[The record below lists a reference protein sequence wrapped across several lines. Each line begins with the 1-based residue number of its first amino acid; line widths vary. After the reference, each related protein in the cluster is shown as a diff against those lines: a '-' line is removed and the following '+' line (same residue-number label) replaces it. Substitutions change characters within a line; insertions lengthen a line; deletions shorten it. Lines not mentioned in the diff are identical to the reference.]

1 MARMGLG
8 SGNAGIASTMAFATL
23 TLARLFHGFNCR
35 SRHNIF
41 KLGFSS
47 NWYSLGAFAAG
58 VCLLGLVMF
67 VPFLQKLFSVIFSF
81 LAIFQ
86 VLQWAFQIG
95 RASCRERV

>member
-1 MARMGLG
+1 
-8 SGNAGIASTMAFATL
+8 MAFATL

-58 VCLLGLVMF
+58 VVLLLAVLFLPGLNT
-67 VPFLQKLFSVIFSF
+67 L
-81 LAIFQ
+81 FQ
-86 VLQWAFQIG
+86 VSPFTMAQFGWVILLAFLPTVAIQIYKVIHDAV
-95 RASCRERV
+95 RRKNK

>member
-1 MARMGLG
+1 
-8 SGNAGIASTMAFATL
+8 MAFATL

-58 VCLLGLVMF
+58 VVLLLAVLFLPGLNA
-67 VPFLQKLFSVIFSF
+67 L
-81 LAIFQ
+81 FQ
-86 VLQWAFQIG
+86 VSPFTMAQFGWVILLAFLPTGAIQIYKVIHDAV
-95 RASCRERV
+95 RRKNR